1 MRIKKSFWA
10 FLGRELPQTPEVVAE
25 YIRKAMLLALATHCG
40 DQTNPINVKIKIK
53 LARGIHELWYLR
65 PDLMHTLSV
74 CAGECVAR
82 DVLAQI
88 TAAFKDHH
96 PLAGQHRISAPQH

>member
-25 YIRKAMLLALATHCG
+25 CIRKAMLLALAVHCG

-53 LARGIHELWYLR
+53 LARGIYELWYLR

-74 CAGECVAR
+74 SAGEFVAR
-82 DVLAQI
+82 DVLTHI
-88 TAAFKDHH
+88 TAAFKGYH
-96 PLAGQHRISAPQH
+96 PLAGHQRISAPQH